1 MTSNGNRRK
10 EKSDPIGSPSRSG
23 KASSISWQ
31 LNQEAINYTGSNVSN
46 VSNVVSK
53 RIRASSWINVSS
65 PSQHQLINFC

>member
-23 KASSISWQ
+23 KACSISWQ
-31 LNQEAINYTGSNVSN
+31 LNQEAINYTGSN